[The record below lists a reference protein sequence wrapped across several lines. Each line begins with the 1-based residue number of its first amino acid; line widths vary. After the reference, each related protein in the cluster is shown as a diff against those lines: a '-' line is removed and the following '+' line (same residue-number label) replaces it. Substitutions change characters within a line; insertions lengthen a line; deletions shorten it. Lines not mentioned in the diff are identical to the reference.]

1 MLYKDHKNIKVDVN
15 DNEITFKDIYN
26 KDYFPIEYE
35 SQIKRANVLLIPI
48 EKFKDY
54 NSPVFPEG
62 TQEFFEYIKEKSVG
76 TKLVPDICISDNNYK
91 ELELHSS
98 VINLCEI
105 IVKQAVLSIITSM
118 IGSYFYEKL
127 KQTKDTIRGTVKI
140 TVECD
145 GESKKIQFEGNI
157 EDFER
162 TVDSISNKFFDK

>member
-1 MLYKDHKNIKVDVN
+1 ML
-15 DNEITFKDIYN
+15 FR
-26 KDYFPIEYE
+26 
-35 SQIKRANVLLIPI
+35 S
-48 EKFKDY
+48 
-54 NSPVFPEG
+54 
-62 TQEFFEYIKEKSVG
+62 
-76 TKLVPDICISDNNYK
+76 
-91 ELELHSS
+91 
-98 VINLCEI
+98 
-105 IVKQAVLSIITSM
+105 SIITSM